1 MINFLCERIFGPFL
15 PVFLICAGIFL
26 TFRLRGTLLRRPAGI
41 IRSIFTRAEKN
52 EKSPFIAVALSLAG
66 TLGVGNITGVAAAI
80 KTGGPGAVF
89 WMWAA
94 ALAAMPVRYS
104 EIVLS
109 VKFCKTE
116 AGAADYIRLTGKA
129 PTAAAFSALCVAASF
144 TIGNTVQ
151 VNAAA
156 EAVSYMLPSLPPI
169 IVGIAFA
176 LTVLLVTTGGYDRVG
191 KFSAVVIPV
200 LSLGYVLLSLAV
212 IIPRASELPS
222 IISLIVSSAFHFESA
237 AGGIAGFLCSS
248 AVRVGVSRGILSNEA
263 GCGTASYAHGAA
275 GGDPARRGC
284 FGLFEVFADT
294 ILMCSLTAFTIL
306 LSPPSELDGT
316 ALAIE
321 SFSAPFGAAGEAVGI
336 FIALSTA
343 VYALASVVC
352 WSHYGVRALTFFPHN
367 PIARRIY
374 LPLFSAACVT
384 GAVMAH
390 SEVWKLADLSVA
402 MMTVLNSSCVCASA
416 GYVAEE
422 TLRFFGKKHKYGSA
436 KRKGR
441 SAA

>member
-41 IRSIFTRAEKN
+41 IRSIFIRAEKN

-80 KTGGPGAVF
+80 KAGGPGAVF

-156 EAVSYMLPSLPPI
+156 EAVSYMLPSLPPN
-169 IVGIAFA
+169 
-176 LTVLLVTTGGYDRVG
+176 
-191 KFSAVVIPV
+191 
-200 LSLGYVLLSLAV
+200 LSLSLTPKVFGTAESSSASSSSGYSCDAGKAATNGVCPLSLCA
-212 IIPRASELPS
+212 
-222 IISLIVSSAFHFESA
+222 ESK
-237 AGGIAGFLCSS
+237 
-248 AVRVGVSRGILSNEA
+248 
-263 GCGTASYAHGAA
+263 
-275 GGDPARRGC
+275 P
-284 FGLFEVFADT
+284 
-294 ILMCSLTAFTIL
+294 L
-306 LSPPSELDGT
+306 L
-316 ALAIE
+316 AK
-321 SFSAPFGAAGEAVGI
+321 
-336 FIALSTA
+336 
-343 VYALASVVC
+343 Y
-352 WSHYGVRALTFFPHN
+352 SH
-367 PIARRIY
+367 
-374 LPLFSAACVT
+374 S
-384 GAVMAH
+384 
-390 SEVWKLADLSVA
+390 
-402 MMTVLNSSCVCASA
+402 
-416 GYVAEE
+416 
-422 TLRFFGKKHKYGSA
+422 
-436 KRKGR
+436 
-441 SAA
+441 